1 MIIRREENRFGWHRR
16 GLRTRYEP
24 KARICKGLIN
34 AAPWLNIIL
43 LVFAFVLLLPRVVL
57 RPGIY
62 VELPETT
69 LAAKA
74 GRCVSAVILSHQLSP
89 SSEARSEMI
98 FFDDEPFA
106 VEKPAQM
113 RELGLRLSKLAH
125 ERPGTLLMVEAD
137 VHVKYGTIVNL
148 CTMAGKAGMRTV
160 NLAGR
165 ASEERA
171 RNSE

>member
-1 MIIRREENRFGWHRR
+1 MMRREENRFGWQRK

-34 AAPWLNIIL
+34 AAPWFNIL
-43 LVFAFVLLLPRVVL
+43 LLLFAFILLMPRVVL
-57 RPGIY
+57 RPGVF

-69 LAAKA
+69 LSAKS
-74 GRCVSAVILSHQLSP
+74 GRCVTAVILSHRLSP

-106 VEKPAQM
+106 MDKPAQM
-113 RELGLRLSKLAH
+113 RELGRRLSRLSH
-125 ERPGTLLMVEAD
+125 EYPNTLLMVEAD
-137 VHVKYGTIVNL
+137 THVRYGTIVTL
-148 CTMAGKAGMRTV
+148 CTMAGKAGVRTV

-171 RNSE
+171 RE